1 MDRADRQNRI
11 IEYLKIK
18 PSSSGEVATELLRPW
33 SQLSPTISPER
44 YDTLKQSLTQ
54 QGSNLIPLLI
64 RRAKP
69 DDQGR
74 EYEVIY
80 GEDWW
85 QVATDLGIDR
95 LWVWVFDLDDA
106 QAAIA
111 RAEMQRLA
119 HPNAQPAPT
128 QSAPTPPPP
137 ATPSGSSPSGSPPPA
152 SSADHLRDTL
162 QATLQGTL
170 QATLQGTLQTTL
182 QTILPDIIRGA
193 IAQELTHLRP
203 LNSTPT
209 PAIAP
214 DPNDLTASLQA
225 MFQRFEQRLVHI
237 EATQQELGDRLPH
250 PPSKIPINQATRTD
264 LAACQALKQH
274 QIDKFLAYRQ
284 QHGDFASLSQVAKV
298 PSIGSQTLAKLWE
311 HFTD

>member
-1 MDRADRQNRI
+1 MNRADRQNRI

-33 SQLSPTISPER
+33 PNLNRTLSPER
-44 YDTLKQSLTQ
+44 YDALKQSLTQ

-85 QVATDLGIDR
+85 QVATDLEIDR

-119 HPNAQPAPT
+119 NPTDPPPTVPTLNPDTSPPALSP
-128 QSAPTPPPP
+128 SAP
-137 ATPSGSSPSGSPPPA
+137 SV
-152 SSADHLRDTL
+152 DHRQDPL
-162 QATLQGTL
+162 QT
-170 QATLQGTLQTTL
+170 TLQTTL
-182 QTILPDIIRGA
+182 QAILPNIIQGA

-214 DPNDLTASLQA
+214 NPNNLVAPLHTILQSI
-225 MFQRFEQRLVHI
+225 EQRLAHI
-237 EATQQELGDRLPH
+237 ETMQRELGDRLPK
-250 PPSKIPINQATRTD
+250 PPTQIPINQATRAD
-264 LAACQALKQH
+264 LEASHALNKR
-274 QIDKFLAYRQ
+274 QIDNFLTYRQ
-284 QHGDFASLSQVAKV
+284 QHGDFGSLSQVAKV
-298 PSIGSQTLAKLWE
+298 PTIGPSTLTKLRE

>member
-33 SQLSPTISPER
+33 PNLNRTLSPER
-44 YDTLKQSLTQ
+44 YDALKQSLTQ

-85 QVATDLGIDR
+85 QVATELGIDR
-95 LWVWVFDLDDA
+95 LWVWVFDLDDP

-119 HPNAQPAPT
+119 QLDPQPVPP
-128 QSAPTPPPP
+128 SPTPPPSAIP
-137 ATPSGSSPSGSPPPA
+137 AVSPPSPRLV
-152 SSADHLRDTL
+152 DVDPLRDML
-162 QATLQGTL
+162 QATLPTM
-170 QATLQGTLQTTL
+170 L
-182 QTILPDIIRGA
+182 QTILPGIIQEA

-203 LNSTPT
+203 LNSPPA

-214 DPNDLTASLQA
+214 NPNDLTAPLQTIL
-225 MFQRFEQRLVHI
+225 QSVEQRLAHI
-237 EATQQELGDRLPH
+237 ETMQRELGDRLPK
-250 PPSKIPINQATRTD
+250 PPTQIPINQANRAD
-264 LAACQALKQH
+264 LEASHALNKR
-274 QIDKFLAYRQ
+274 QIDNFLAYRQ

-298 PSIGSQTLAKLWE
+298 SGIGPSALAKLRD